1 MNKYKVCVYGICKN
15 EEKFVKRWYESMKEA
30 DAIFVLDTGSTD
42 NTVKLLKEFGVN
54 VRTSKIEPWRFDVA
68 RNKSLDLIP
77 DDYDICV
84 CTDLDEVF
92 EKGWRKYLEDSWVG
106 STSRA
111 RYNYNWSLD
120 DNNRPLVNFYID
132 KIHQR
137 KNYKWTHPVH
147 EVLTF
152 LGDKENIIAI
162 IGDGSLS
169 GGEALE
175 GLNVA
180 GSEINSNLIIIVND
194 NEQSIAEVHGGMY
207 KNLAELRETGGTA
220 SNNLFKAFGLDYI
233 YEENGNDIASLISLF
248 RKVKDTD
255 HPIVVHIHTQKGK
268 GYEIAEKD
276 KEGWHWCMPFDRE
289 TGKPT
294 ISFGDGEDYT
304 SITAEYIMQKAKS
317 DSEFLV
323 ITPAMPG
330 SAGLNQEQRKELGL
344 QYVDVGIAEEQAVAM
359 ASGAAKNGAKPLVV
373 TNTTFIQRAY
383 DQISHDV
390 CINNSS
396 VTILLNYNSFDSLT
410 DVTHLGI
417 FGLAAYTN
425 VPNLVVLAPTS
436 KDEYLAMLDWSVDQ
450 KKHPIMILIPGNQV
464 TYREADKDFNRL
476 NHFKVE
482 EAGEKVAILALGDFY
497 QRGEQLSAKIKA
509 ELGFTPTLINPRF
522 ASGIDKELLESL
534 SERHQMVITMEDGI
548 LSGGFGEKIASFYGS
563 SDMKV
568 KNYGLEK
575 KFYDRYDPNE
585 LLKEVGMT
593 PVQIIADI
601 CNQIK

>member
-1 MNKYKVCVYGICKN
+1 MYLEKLNGPADVKKMDIDSLN
-15 EEKFVKRWYESMKEA
+15 ELASEMRDALLHRLSIHGGHFGPNFGMVEATIAMHYVFNSPIDQFV
-30 DAIFVLDTGSTD
+30 
-42 NTVKLLKEFGVN
+42 
-54 VRTSKIEPWRFDVA
+54 FDVSHQTYCHKMLTG
-68 RNKSLDLIP
+68 RQNSYLYEENF
-77 DDYDICV
+77 DDISGYSNPKESDH
-84 CTDLDEVF
+84 DFF
-92 EKGWRKYLEDSWVG
+92 EIGHT
-106 STSRA
+106 STSVSLACGLAKA
-111 RYNYNWSLD
+111 RDVKGKNYN
-120 DNNRPLVNFYID
+120 V
-132 KIHQR
+132 
-137 KNYKWTHPVH
+137 VA
-147 EVLTF
+147 V
-152 LGDKENIIAI
+152 

-175 GLNVA
+175 GLDFA
-180 GSEINSNLIIIVND
+180 SELESNIIIIVND
-194 NEQSIAEVHGGMY
+194 NDMSIAENHGGLY
-207 KNLAELRETGGTA
+207 QNLKLLRETNGKA
-220 SNNLFKAFGLDYI
+220 ECNLFKSMGLDYKFVADGNNI
-233 YEENGNDIASLISLF
+233 EEMISAL
-248 RKVKDTD
+248 KEVKDTTK
-255 HPIVVHIHTQKGK
+255 PTVVHIVTEKGK
-268 GYEIAEKD
+268 GYALAEKN
-276 KEGWHWCMPFDRE
+276 KEAWHWCMPFDRE

-304 SITAEYIMQKAKS
+304 SITAEYIMRKAKS
-317 DSEFLV
+317 DSELLV

-436 KDEYLAMLDWSVDQ
+436 KDEYLSMLDWSVDQ
-450 KKHPIMILIPGNQV
+450 REHPVMILIPGNQV
-464 TYREADKDFNRL
+464 TYREADKDFDRL

-568 KNYGLEK
+568 KNYGLDK